1 MWSLTATRTVPRMV
15 ARAFSDTSGMTSLS
29 TSPCVTTPA
38 GGFAETSVRTGVG
51 VGVALTGDVG
61 DGCFSLVFFKELGAA
76 ACAACCEGCGAGG
89 VEGGV
94 FEEDLDAPLGCA
106 AAGMG
111 FADGALCGSTE
122 AACWTGA
129 R

>member
-1 MWSLTATRTVPRMV
+1 M
-15 ARAFSDTSGMTSLS
+15 
-29 TSPCVTTPA
+29 
-38 GGFAETSVRTGVG
+38 
-51 VGVALTGDVG
+51 ALTGDVG
-61 DGCFSLVFFKELGAA
+61 DGCFSLVFFKELGAG
-76 ACAACCEGCGAGG
+76 ACAACCEGGAAGA

-94 FEEDLDAPLGCA
+94 FEADLVELLGCA

-122 AACWTGA
+122 AACSTGA